1 MNFNTPNN
9 TSRTDALTSTLIET
23 YCKCS
28 WALPTNKMS
37 NINSNFPL
45 KINPPKLLLLNPIWT
60 YLDFS
65 KLLGHFWASV
75 DHGSTVKDRGLRHF
89 PMALRQKLW
98 QPKEKLAKWKDG
110 NECKC
115 QLFFSSCFLLFDLYF
130 AKISTECSILSKLT
144 WTIIAIFQVD
154 FMGRMIHC
162 ACRGDKFSLLL
173 LPLNKSHLTELI
185 KCFLSRNTSV
195 RSSWTAKMDHCS
207 RVEKTGSKFVKQ
219 QKRMRF
225 LFNSW
230 HGLIDLHSTR
240 CAPRVS

>member
-115 QLFFSSCFLLFDLYF
+115 QLFF
-130 AKISTECSILSKLT
+130 
-144 WTIIAIFQVD
+144 
-154 FMGRMIHC
+154 
-162 ACRGDKFSLLL
+162 LLL
-173 LPLNKSHLTELI
+173 LLTFWPLLCQDFN
-185 KCFLSRNTSV
+185 
-195 RSSWTAKMDHCS
+195 
-207 RVEKTGSKFVKQ
+207 RVFYSFQ
-219 QKRMRF
+219 
-225 LFNSW
+225 
-230 HGLIDLHSTR
+230 IDLDHHSNF
-240 CAPRVS
+240 PSWFHGSNDPLRV

>member
-1 MNFNTPNN
+1 MGFVIFQWHFVKSFDSQKKNWPSGKMEMNAN
-9 TSRTDALTSTLIET
+9 A
-23 YCKCS
+23 
-28 WALPTNKMS
+28 
-37 NINSNFPL
+37 NF
-45 KINPPKLLLLNPIWT
+45 
-60 YLDFS
+60 
-65 KLLGHFWASV
+65 
-75 DHGSTVKDRGLRHF
+75 
-89 PMALRQKLW
+89 
-98 QPKEKLAKWKDG
+98 
-110 NECKC
+110 
-115 QLFFSSCFLLFDLYF
+115 FFSSCFLLFDLYF

-225 LFNSW
+225 LFNS
-230 HGLIDLHSTR
+230 
-240 CAPRVS
+240 